1 MRYKLIYFYLP
12 LEQYL
17 SGSRIANFDI
27 IDDGEGAS
35 ITTSKPGSTISD
47 DDRDYYSIDGIPNV
61 YESEKLIFGH
71 NNKRIWVRANWFV
84 KVVEESDPLFNF
96 DLLFLIRYS
105 EDNNLDA
112 NIDSVIDHVVPQF
125 LGRSL
130 LNIGRELSRPS
141 YYDK

>member
-12 LEQYL
+12 LEQSPA
-17 SGSRIANFDI
+17 SGSRIANFNILDI
-27 IDDGEGAS
+27 PV
-35 ITTSKPGSTISD
+35 ITTSKPGYTISD

-61 YESEKLIFGH
+61 YESEQLVLV
-71 NNKRIWVRANWFV
+71 NNTRTWRRSNWFV
-84 KVVEESDPLFNF
+84 KVLEESDPFFNIDMIF
-96 DLLFLIRYS
+96 SNQYS
-105 EDNNLDA
+105 EDIDLNI
-112 NIDSVIDHVVPQF
+112 NIDTVIGDLVPQF

>member
-1 MRYKLIYFYLP
+1 MRYKLIHFYLP
-12 LEQYL
+12 LEHYL
-17 SGSRIANFDI
+17 TSTGSRIANFEV
-27 IDDGEGAS
+27 IDVTS
-35 ITTSKPGSTISD
+35 VTTSKPGSAISD

-96 DLLFLIRYS
+96 DLLYLNRYS
-105 EDNNLDA
+105 EDNNLAA
-112 NIDSVIDHVVPQF
+112 NIDIVIGHVVPQF

-141 YYDK
+141 HYDK

>member
-12 LEQYL
+12 LELYPT
-17 SGSRIANFDI
+17 SGARTANFNILDI
-27 IDDGEGAS
+27 PV
-35 ITTSKPGSTISD
+35 ITTSKPGPTISD

-61 YESEKLIFGH
+61 YESEQLVLV
-71 NNKRIWVRANWFV
+71 NNTRTWRRSNWFV
-84 KVVEESDPLFNF
+84 KVLEESDPFFNIDMIF
-96 DLLFLIRYS
+96 SNQYS
-105 EDNNLDA
+105 EDIDLNI
-112 NIDSVIDHVVPQF
+112 NIDTVIGDLVPQF